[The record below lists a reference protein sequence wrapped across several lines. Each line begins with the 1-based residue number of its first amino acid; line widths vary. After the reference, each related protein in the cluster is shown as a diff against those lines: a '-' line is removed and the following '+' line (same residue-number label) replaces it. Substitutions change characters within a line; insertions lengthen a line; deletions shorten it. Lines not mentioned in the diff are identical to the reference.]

1 MDHRIALKAN
11 TPLRLFNDKGE
22 AIHCVIETEIGRG
35 GSCIV
40 YEASREAETG
50 DRTLYRVKEFY
61 PYNLNI
67 SREENGNLIPSVN
80 DKEAFVYGQKQLRSD
95 FSRTNKL
102 FYSGS
107 NYASMTNQLDIFSQN
122 GTSYVLSA
130 YSSKR
135 TLASY
140 KPESLKECITLV
152 KQVAYVIS
160 NIHKQGYLYLD
171 TKPDNVLVADG
182 IEKQV
187 QLFDFDSLLPVS
199 DIKKSAGANCCD
211 FRLSYS
217 KGFAPIELQMSKVK
231 RLGAHTD
238 VFGIGA
244 LLFYLMFGSTPRAL
258 DCEMDAEYDFS
269 KIQYD
274 CNKCDDKLFAALS
287 GFFHN
292 ALAVYYAD
300 RYQSMQEVIEQL
312 QKAEKL
318 ADTTIP
324 RIFSTKIVKPKYLFG
339 RNREFEEMDRLLM
352 NTDYNCLFVT
362 GMGGIGKST
371 FIREYLFRHS
381 QRFDTILYMQYEGS
395 IESTISDDNNI
406 EINTLRQDEE
416 SKSDVRYFDKKLRKI
431 RELVRET
438 SSIIVIDNFTGEVD
452 ADLRALLATECMVV
466 LVTRKMPSY
475 QSSRE
480 LKISAVSDTYA
491 LQQIFEANLRRPIT
505 EDEYDSF
512 EKILQR
518 VDRHTLVLELIA
530 KQISGSHITV
540 SSAAALAE
548 EYGFSSIAPEKVDY
562 EKDNQH
568 CGDTIG
574 NIIDALFEAN
584 ELSEKKKI
592 LMKVASLLGDDGM
605 DINQFHKILQIESKD
620 DANELIKDGWLMI
633 NDNAVSMHRVI
644 REAVHRWKW
653 EKTYSDAAEQFLTYF
668 YVEICI
674 ESTKNNYPKK
684 LRDGWIKANAE
695 VSQSIKENRIYQKIT
710 AWSDRALEK
719 KFRKRGL
726 AGKVAKERFAR
737 INDDSPADINR
748 LNALLLQAQEILKQ
762 CKREPEIKANDIYVD
777 LLYITVLNTHPY
789 KEEYILSETSKI
801 FSDNRNDFVLK
812 GASELI
818 EESNYRNPMTIMK
831 LYAKVV
837 KLHAESG
844 RIKEAENLLAQAKLT
859 AEKVNHRMTYALYY
873 DLLAEYYDILLNG
886 AYDTEDPDEELLLDK
901 LLNAIE
907 QTLRYS
913 KKDISCDGNHLY
925 ANSTLAKATILMRSG
940 RGSGDEISR
949 LIDTAQKIIM
959 ENTLPYA
966 DIRLHYY
973 LVCGWYFALM
983 YDSVESTERA
993 VQKAQELS
1001 EKIIPT
1007 ALRKIE
1013 EIIIPCANMYFE
1025 LGCYGKSL
1033 SLLYEGTRLCAAHA
1047 NTDSYARIKQELC
1060 DHIWQVGIEAQ
1071 EFDLCRKVIELID
1084 SENKDIVAQKNKV
1097 VIPCEIRNRIMN
1109 NTIR

>member
-1 MDHRIALKAN
+1 MDHRIALKPN
-11 TPLRLFNDKGE
+11 TLLRLCNEKGE
-22 AIHCVIETEIGRG
+22 TIHCVIENEIGRG

-40 YEASREAETG
+40 YEAFRETETG

-61 PYNLNI
+61 PYKLNI
-67 SREENGNLIPSVN
+67 FREENGNLLPAAN
-80 DKEAFVYGQKQLRSD
+80 DKEAFLYGQKQLRSD

-107 NYASMTNQLDIFSQN
+107 NYALMTNQLDIFSQN
-122 GTSYVLSA
+122 GTSYILSA
-130 YSSKR
+130 YSSKK
-135 TLASY
+135 TLATY
-140 KPESLKECITLV
+140 KPKYLKECIMLV
-152 KQVAYVIS
+152 KQVAYVLG

-171 TKPDNVLVADG
+171 TKPDNVLVVDG
-182 IEKQV
+182 MQKHV
-187 QLFDFDSLLPVS
+187 QLFDFDSLLSLS
-199 DIKKSAGANCCD
+199 DIKGSSKLNCCD
-211 FRLSYS
+211 FRLSHS
-217 KGFAPIELQMSKVK
+217 KGFAPIELQTSKIK

-238 VFGIGA
+238 VFGVGA
-244 LLFYLMFGSTPRAL
+244 LLFYLLFGYTPRAL

-274 CNKCDDKLFAALS
+274 YTKCDDKLFVTLS
-287 GFFHN
+287 DFFHN
-292 ALAVYYAD
+292 ALAIYYAD
-300 RYQSMQEVIEQL
+300 RYQSMQEVFEQL

-324 RIFSTKIVKPKYLFG
+324 RIFSTKIVKPKNFYG
-339 RNREFEEMDRLLM
+339 RDREFEEMDRLLM
-352 NTDYNCLFVT
+352 NADYNCIFVT

-371 FIREYLFRHS
+371 FIREYLFRRS

-395 IESTISDDNNI
+395 IESTISNDNNI
-406 EINTLRQDEE
+406 EINTLRQDETA
-416 SKSDVRYFDKKLRKI
+416 KPNVRYFDKKLKKI
-431 RELVRET
+431 SELVRGT

-452 ADLRALLATECMVV
+452 ADLRALIATECRLV
-466 LVTRKMPSY
+466 LISRKMPSY
-475 QSSRE
+475 QSSHE
-480 LKISAVSDTYA
+480 LRISAVSDAYA
-491 LQQIFEANLRRPIT
+491 LRQIFEANLRRSIT
-505 EDEYDSF
+505 EDEHDSF
-512 EKILQR
+512 KKILQR
-518 VDRHTLVLELIA
+518 IDRHTLVLELIA
-530 KQISGSHITV
+530 KQISTSHITV
-540 SSAAALAE
+540 SSAADLAD
-548 EYGFSSIAPEKVDY
+548 EYGFLSIAPEKVDY

-568 CGDTIG
+568 YGDTIG
-574 NIIDALFEAN
+574 NIIDALFVTN

-605 DINQFHKILQIESKD
+605 DINQFHNILQIESKD
-620 DANELIKDGWLMI
+620 DANELINDGWLMI
-633 NDNAVSMHRVI
+633 NDNVISMHRVI

-653 EKTYSDAAEQFLTYF
+653 EKSYLDAAEQFLTYF

-719 KFRKRGL
+719 KFRKRGI
-726 AGKVAKERFAR
+726 AGEVAKERFAR

-789 KEEYILSETSKI
+789 KEEYILSETSEI

-812 GASELI
+812 GASELL
-818 EESNYRNPMTIMK
+818 EESSCRNPMTIMK
-831 LYAKVV
+831 LYAMAV

-859 AEKVNHRMTYALYY
+859 ARKANHRMTYALYY

-886 AYDTEDPDEELLLDK
+886 AYDAEEPDEELLLDK

-913 KKDISCDGNHLY
+913 KKDISRDGNHLY

-983 YDSVESTERA
+983 YQSEEYTDKF

-1025 LGCYGKSL
+1025 LECYGKSL
-1033 SLLYEGTRLCAAHA
+1033 SLLYEGTRLCVSHA
-1047 NTDSYARIKQELC
+1047 NTDSYARVKQELC
-1060 DHIWQVGIEAQ
+1060 EHIWQVGIEAQ
-1071 EFDLCRKVIELID
+1071 EFDLCRTIIELID
-1084 SENKDIVAQKNKV
+1084 CENKDIVDPKNKV
-1097 VIPCEIRNRIMN
+1097 IIPCEIRNRIMN
-1109 NTIR
+1109 NSI